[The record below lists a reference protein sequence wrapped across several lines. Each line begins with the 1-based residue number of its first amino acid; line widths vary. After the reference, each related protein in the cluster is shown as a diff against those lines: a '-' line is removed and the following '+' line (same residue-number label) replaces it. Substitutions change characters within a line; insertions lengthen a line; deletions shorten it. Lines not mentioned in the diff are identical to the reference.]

1 MNETSEACDQP
12 TLVFFRNRPSNLLTS
27 SFVASSLQAVE
38 SSFFLMALGRYPHA
52 LTVCASAI
60 ESALQAAPI
69 GASEKDG
76 LQTLVKLARK
86 SSASISQWPI
96 APLDAL
102 RDIRNKFTHRGFSP
116 KDDGT
121 SVRLYLDVAM
131 PFLCLCYREFHAFD
145 LMDGLLREYANHIE
159 VGQRVLARLEVTE
172 NRDVTYCVRAFCDT
186 IRWCFKNSF
195 SSEWEIDALVG
206 AEERGAKF
214 ESVVSVRERL
224 ESQFGY
230 DTWLFDC
237 PVCDEH
243 QGIVAEIDVSG
254 GGSAIRLKRIACAAC
269 GFHVK
274 AFEAHLADALFEK
287 QLVVAQPNILRE
299 YGIT

>member
-1 MNETSEACDQP
+1 
-12 TLVFFRNRPSNLLTS
+12 
-27 SFVASSLQAVE
+27 
-38 SSFFLMALGRYPHA
+38 MALGRYPHA

-159 VGQRVLARLEVTE
+159 VGQRVLTRLEQTE
-172 NRDVTYCVRAFCDT
+172 MRDVTYCVRPFCER
-186 IRWCFKNSF
+186 IRWCFKSSF
-195 SSEWEIDALVG
+195 SSDWEMAALVG
-206 AEERGAKF
+206 AEERGTKF
-214 ESVVSVRERL
+214 DAVVSAREDL
-224 ESQFGY
+224 EKQFDY

-237 PVCDEH
+237 PICDED
-243 QGIVAEIDVSG
+243 QGIVAEVDFAVL
-254 GGSAIRLKRIACAAC
+254 GSELTLKRIACAAC

-274 AFEAHLADALFEK
+274 ATEPHLGEALFEK
-287 QLVVAQPNILRE
+287 QLAIAQPNILHE